1 MKTQCA
7 FRTLCARLTATM
19 VSLLLA
25 AAAPSGHA
33 QAESGTADRPVRLI
47 LPYPPGGSTD
57 AVARHIAQQLAM
69 DWKQPVIV
77 DNRPGAS
84 GMIGTDVAVHALPDG
99 HTALFA
105 ITQNIQNPLLYPKA
119 SYDFGKDFAPV
130 ARILTVASGLAVS
143 ADLPVSTMKRLVELI
158 RAQPG
163 QHSYGSTGV
172 GSTAHIYGALFDKS
186 ATLDAV
192 HSPYK
197 GAGPML
203 ADLLGRRITFTIM
216 DVGSLMPH
224 VKAGKLKILAVTG
237 TQRLA
242 ALEGVPTFSEAGM
255 TGFEALAWMGIAL
268 PASTPE
274 AMQKKWGSTLEKYL
288 TSSDF
293 ASTLAGMGLTPSYLG
308 PHDFAA
314 QIGQDTAVWRSVIT
328 TAGVRAE

>member
-1 MKTQCA
+1 MMVA
-7 FRTLCARLTATM
+7 F
-19 VSLLLA
+19 LLA
-25 AAAPSGHA
+25 AAMSDGHA
-33 QAESGTADRPVRLI
+33 QAEDGIPDRPLRLV

-57 AVARHIAQQLAM
+57 AVARHITQQLSV

-84 GMIGTDVAVHALPDG
+84 GMIGTEVAVRAPPDG

-119 SYDFGKDFAPV
+119 SYDFSKDFVPV

-158 RAQPG
+158 RSQPG

-172 GSTAHIYGALFDKS
+172 GSTAHIYGALFDKT
-186 ATLDAV
+186 AVLDAV

-203 ADLLGRRITFTIM
+203 TDLLGGRITFTIM

-224 VKAGKLKILAVTG
+224 VKAGKLKILAITG
-237 TQRLA
+237 AQRLA
-242 ALEGVPTFSEAGM
+242 ALDGVPTFAETGM
-255 TGFEALAWMGIAL
+255 NGFEALAWMGIAL
-268 PASTPE
+268 PAGTPE
-274 AMQKKWGSTLEKYL
+274 AMQRTWGSALERYL
-288 TSSDF
+288 TSSGF
-293 ASTLAGMGLTPSYLG
+293 ANTLAGMGLTPSYLG
-308 PHDFAA
+308 PHDFSA
-314 QIGQDTAVWRSVIT
+314 QIARDTAIWRTIIT
-328 TAGVRAE
+328 TANVRAE

>member
-1 MKTQCA
+1 M
-7 FRTLCARLTATM
+7 M
-19 VSLLLA
+19 VALLLA
-25 AAAPSGHA
+25 AATPDGHA
-33 QAESGTADRPVRLI
+33 QAEGGIPDRPVRLV

-57 AVARHIAQQLAM
+57 AVARHITQQLSS

-84 GMIGTDVAVHALPDG
+84 GMIGTEVAVRAPPDG
-99 HTALFA
+99 YTALFA

-119 SYDFGKDFAPV
+119 SYDFSRDFVPV

-143 ADLPVSTMKRLVELI
+143 ADLPVSDAKRLVELI
-158 RAQPG
+158 RSQPG

-172 GSTAHIYGALFDKS
+172 GSTAHIYGALFDKT
-186 ATLDAV
+186 AVLDAV

-203 ADLLGRRITFTIM
+203 TDLLGRRITFTIM

-224 VKAGKLKILAVTG
+224 VKAGKLKILAITG

-268 PASTPE
+268 PANTPE
-274 AMQKKWGSTLEKYL
+274 AMQKTWGSALEKYL
-288 TSSDF
+288 TSSEF
-293 ASTLAGMGLTPSYLG
+293 VSTLAGMGMAPSYLG

-314 QIGQDTAVWRSVIT
+314 QIVQDTAIWRTIIT
-328 TAGVRAE
+328 TANVRAE